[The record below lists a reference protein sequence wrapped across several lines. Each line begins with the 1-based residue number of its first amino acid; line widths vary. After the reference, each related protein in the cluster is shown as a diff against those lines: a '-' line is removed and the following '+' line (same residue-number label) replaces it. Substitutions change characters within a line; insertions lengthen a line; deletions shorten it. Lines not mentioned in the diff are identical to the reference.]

1 MGDEQ
6 PDAQIEES
14 PSAPRPVEGVATGTT
29 GFIGPVEPGIEGDE
43 RPESAYVRSWRE
55 FTRRWAAGGALG
67 AAVEDFFRNGGTT
80 AWIAPVP
87 RLEPDAVRDAITVM
101 DPDVAL
107 VAMVADAPA
116 PPHVVAAGAD
126 ALAGRRALLLVEGPW
141 TDPRAGIEAMSGDRE
156 SALGATGPDVAVYW
170 PRLRRVGATGAPEVV
185 SPLGAVAGMIART
198 DATRGVH
205 RAPGGSAAVLS
216 GTTGTTVS
224 ATPAEQDEF
233 NRLGVN
239 VIRTL
244 PPLGTVVWG
253 ARTQSLDGEWRYVP
267 VRRTFLY
274 ISESLDRGLPWVVF
288 EPNDETLWQR
298 VRITIG
304 GFLLA
309 LFRDGAFAG
318 SSPDEGFFVRC
329 DRTTMTQSDIDR
341 GLLVCVIGIAPL
353 RPVEFVVFSLVLR
366 TADAE
371 A

>member
-1 MGDEQ
+1 
-6 PDAQIEES
+6 
-14 PSAPRPVEGVATGTT
+14 
-29 GFIGPVEPGIEGDE
+29 
-43 RPESAYVRSWRE
+43 
-55 FTRRWAAGGALG
+55 
-67 AAVEDFFRNGGTT
+67 
-80 AWIAPVP
+80 
-87 RLEPDAVRDAITVM
+87 
-101 DPDVAL
+101 
-107 VAMVADAPA
+107 
-116 PPHVVAAGAD
+116 
-126 ALAGRRALLLVEGPW
+126 
-141 TDPRAGIEAMSGDRE
+141 
-156 SALGATGPDVAVYW
+156 
-170 PRLRRVGATGAPEVV
+170 
-185 SPLGAVAGMIART
+185 VAGMIART

-224 ATPAEQDEF
+224 TTPAEQDEF

-239 VIRTL
+239 VIRTI
-244 PPLGTVVWG
+244 PSLGTVVWG
-253 ARTQSLDGEWRYVP
+253 ARTQSLDSEWRYVP

-274 ISESLDRGLPWVVF
+274 ISESLDRGLRWVVL
-288 EPNDETLWQR
+288 EPNDEPLWQR

-304 GFLLA
+304 GFLLG

-318 SSPDEGFFVRC
+318 STPDEGFFVRC